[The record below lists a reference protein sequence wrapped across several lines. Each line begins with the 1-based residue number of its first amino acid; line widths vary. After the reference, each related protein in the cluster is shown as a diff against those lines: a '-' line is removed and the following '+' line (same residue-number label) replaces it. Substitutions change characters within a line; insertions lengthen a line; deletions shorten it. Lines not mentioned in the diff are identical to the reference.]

1 MEFRITGPDGKK
13 ISIPLLYRVLPNASP
28 GDPSPWRDIYTIAFM
43 DELAKTLSSIHR
55 KPIQTALHRSAIGSI
70 RALNPLQKI
79 NSVPG
84 QKIPVAV
91 WATVDVN

>member
-28 GDPSPWRDIYTIAFM
+28 GEPSPWRDIYTIAFM
-43 DELAKTLSSIHR
+43 DELAKTLSPVHR

-70 RALNPLQKI
+70 RALNPQPI
-79 NSVPG
+79 PPG
-84 QKIPVAV
+84 KKKRKKKLRRR
-91 WATVDVN
+91 